1 MVVLDASPRIALIG
15 TGIIGQSWAISFA
28 RAGHA
33 VRLFDHMEGAADA
46 ALPSIA
52 QMLARLAS
60 RDLLRGQT
68 QESILERIT
77 VAHSL
82 SAALEGAA
90 YIQESTPEKIDIK
103 RGIFAEL
110 DAHAEPDAVIASSTS
125 ALLPSQF
132 TEGLPGGHR
141 CLVAHPL
148 NPPHLIPA
156 VEVVPSP
163 QTAPAY
169 LTGTAQLLASI
180 GQEPVIARKEVAGFI
195 MNRLQGALLDEAFAL
210 VRDGVA
216 STEDIDTAM
225 RDGLARR
232 WSFMGPFETIDLNA
246 PGGVSAFLQRYQ
258 EAYDEIGKGRP
269 DRPAWNGTLADEI
282 IAACRSVRPLDTLD
296 DRQAWRNEQ
305 LAALSA
311 FKQHNGKA

>member
-1 MVVLDASPRIALIG
+1 MATQTSLPSVALIG
-15 TGIIGQSWAISFA
+15 TGIIGQSWSICFA
-28 RAGHA
+28 RAGHQ
-33 VRLFDHMEGAADA
+33 VRMFDHLEGAAKA
-46 ALPSIA
+46 ALPSIR
-52 QMLARLAS
+52 QMLASLEH
-60 RDLLRGQT
+60 RDLLQGQT
-68 QESILERIT
+68 LHTILQRIS
-77 VAHSL
+77 VADDL
-82 SAALEGAA
+82 TAALDGAG
-90 YIQESTPEKIDIK
+90 YVQESTPEKIDIK

-110 DAHAEPDAVIASSTS
+110 DAHAAPDAIIASSTS

-163 QTAPAY
+163 QTAPACVM
-169 LTGTAQLLASI
+169 GTVELLASI

-216 STEDIDTAM
+216 SIEDIDTAM

-258 EAYDEIGKGRP
+258 DAYDEIGKGRP

>member
-1 MVVLDASPRIALIG
+1 MAAQTSLPSVALIG
-15 TGIIGQSWAISFA
+15 TGIIGQSWSICFA
-28 RAGHA
+28 RAGHQ
-33 VRLFDHMEGAADA
+33 VRMFDHLEGAAKA
-46 ALPSIA
+46 ALPSIR
-52 QMLARLAS
+52 QMLASLEH
-60 RDLLRGQT
+60 RDLLQGQT
-68 QESILERIT
+68 LDTILQRIS
-77 VAHSL
+77 VADDL
-82 SAALEGAA
+82 AAALDGAG
-90 YIQESTPEKIDIK
+90 YVQESTPEKIDIK

-110 DAHAEPDAVIASSTS
+110 DALASPDAVIASSTS

-132 TEGLPGGHR
+132 TESLSGGNR

-156 VEVVPSP
+156 VEIVPGAD
-163 QTAPAY
+163 TASSCVA
-169 LTGTAQLLASI
+169 TTAKLLASI
-180 GQEPVIARKEVAGFI
+180 GQKPVIANKEVAGFI

-216 STEDIDTAM
+216 SIEDIDTAM

-246 PGGVSAFLQRYQ
+246 PGGVSAFLQRYSD
-258 EAYDEIGKGRP
+258 AYDEIGKGRP
-269 DRPAWNGTLADEI
+269 ERPEWNGRLAEDV
-282 IAACRSVRPLDTLD
+282 IAACRSIRPLETLD